1 MTIYTSLVIPNRK
14 WIKDEKQG
22 VLRDDSG
29 VNKTKTNTPIR
40 INYQVQATIEQMV
53 STLPKGTDLGLCD
66 VISAMY
72 SGYFIESGGGI
83 MPAVEQYL
91 SAYVTDERERA
102 ARSRRAAKAITYGQY
117 NLEEMLSELKGIVA
131 AAGHWQATT
140 IQGYRMKPVD
150 MTAYKRARV
159 RKLKSKSYDSQ
170 AGRAVPAVPFGI
182 MGTTGCVGEQRVAI
196 LDMLVCGETNQNS
209 PSGEME
215 KVYKQVAQKLTE
227 TDLALLDAGFS
238 LVDAVVH
245 GINNCVVRLAKNCT
259 FGKTA
264 GKIPPRTSE
273 KGRKPSRHQ
282 AEIVRP
288 VARKHGDNELPGTEP
303 EQTVTVINDVGQEIK
318 VEIWSRLYFLERH
331 LDRVTDE
338 ALKRKLRQQPLKV
351 VVIHHPDYTDPLIL
365 GTPVLELTAESLLAI
380 YPERWPIEGIP
391 QTGKYLLSG
400 GGGRHYVHH
409 PMAIK
414 RLPALT
420 MLFGSLLK
428 YLAAISPPLR
438 SGFWDRRVKPTYGRL
453 VKHLKK
459 VGLPLSSQLSK
470 KASVTAHLPLGYE
483 SIRLAKG

>member
-1 MTIYTSLVIPNRK
+1 
-14 WIKDEKQG
+14 
-22 VLRDDSG
+22 
-29 VNKTKTNTPIR
+29 
-40 INYQVQATIEQMV
+40 MV
-53 STLPKGTDLGLCD
+53 TTLPKGTDLGLCD

-91 SAYVTDERERA
+91 STFVSEETERA

-117 NLEEMLSELKGIVA
+117 NLEELLSELKGIVA
-131 AAGHWQATT
+131 AEGQWEATV
-140 IQGYRMKPVD
+140 IQGYRLKPVD
-150 MTAYKRARV
+150 MTAYKRGRV
-159 RKLKSKSYDSQ
+159 KKLKSKSYDSQ
-170 AGRAVPAVPFGI
+170 AGRAVPSVPFGI
-182 MGTTGCVGEQRVAI
+182 MGTTGRVGEQRVAI
-196 LDMLVCGETNQNS
+196 LDMLVCGDISENN
-209 PSGEME
+209 PSGEMA
-215 KVYKQVAQKLTE
+215 KVYQQVAQKLTE
-227 TDLALLDAGFS
+227 TDLAIFDAGFS
-238 LVDAVVH
+238 LVAACIS

-273 KGRKPSRHQ
+273 RGRKPSRHQ
-282 AEIVRP
+282 ADIVRP
-288 VARKHGDNELPGTEP
+288 VARQHGDKMLPASAA
-303 EQTVTVINDVGQEIK
+303 EQIVTVMNDIGQEIK
-318 VEIWSRLYFLERH
+318 IEIWPRLYFLERH
-331 LDRVTDE
+331 LDRVADE
-338 ALKRKLRQQPLKV
+338 ALKRKLRQHPLQV
-351 VVIHHPDYTDPLIL
+351 VAIHHPDFDDPLVL
-365 GTPVLELTAESLLAI
+365 GTPVLELTAQSLLAV

-409 PMAIK
+409 PTAIK

-420 MLFGSLLK
+420 MIFGSLLK

-438 SGFWDRRVKPTYGRL
+438 SGFWDRIVKPTYGRL

-483 SIRLAKG
+483 AIRLSRA

>member
-1 MTIYTSLVIPNRK
+1 M
-14 WIKDEKQG
+14 
-22 VLRDDSG
+22 RDDSG

-40 INYQVQATIEQMV
+40 INYQVQAAIEQMV
-53 STLPKGTDLGLCD
+53 TTLPKGTDLGLCD

-91 SAYVTDERERA
+91 SAYVMDERERA

-117 NLEEMLSELKGIVA
+117 NLAELMDELKKIVA
-131 AAGHWQATT
+131 ADGRWEATMV
-140 IQGYRMKPVD
+140 QGYRLKPVD
-150 MTAYKRARV
+150 MTGYKRARV
-159 RKLKSKSYDSQ
+159 KKLKSKSYDSQ
-170 AGRAVPAVPFGI
+170 VGRAVPAVPFGI
-182 MGTTGCVGEQRVAI
+182 MGTTGQVGGQRVAI
-196 LDMLVCGETNQNS
+196 LDMLICGEITENN
-209 PSGEME
+209 PSGEMGT
-215 KVYKQVAQKLTE
+215 VYKQVAKRLTE

-238 LVDAVVH
+238 LVDACVS

-259 FGKTA
+259 FGKTP
-264 GKIPPRTSE
+264 GKIPPQTSE
-273 KGRKPSRHQ
+273 RGRKPSRHQ

-288 VARKHGDNELPGTEP
+288 VARPHGDKVLSASKP
-303 EQTVTVINDVGQEIK
+303 EQTETVVNDVGQEIK
-318 VEIWSRLYFLERH
+318 IESWSGLYFLERH
-331 LDRVTDE
+331 LDRVADE

-351 VVIHHPDYTDPLIL
+351 VVIHHPDYTDPLVL

-409 PMAIK
+409 PTAIK

-420 MLFGSLLK
+420 MIFGSLLK
-428 YLAAISPPLR
+428 YLAAIAPPFR
-438 SGFWDRRVKPTYGRL
+438 SGFWDRIVKPTYGRL

-470 KASVTAHLPLGYE
+470 KASVTAHLPLGYDA
-483 SIRLAKG
+483 IRLAKG